1 MTAIAVV
8 TTVASKKEARTLAR
22 ALVEAKLAAC
32 AQISSIKS
40 VYPWKG
46 AIEEGKEYR
55 ILFKT
60 LDEHY
65 PAMERA
71 LRELHSYELPAIH
84 AFPMMHI
91 SDAYAAW
98 IEENVAAS

>member
-8 TTVASKKEARTLAR
+8 TTVASRKEARTLAR

-32 AQISSIKS
+32 AQISRIES

-46 AIEEGKEYR
+46 AIEQGKEYR
-55 ILFKT
+55 VLFKT

-65 PAMERA
+65 AAVERA
-71 LRELHSYELPAIH
+71 IRELHTYELPAIH
-84 AFPMMHI
+84 AFPMMHV

-98 IEENVAAS
+98 IEENVAG

>member
-8 TTVASKKEARTLAR
+8 TTVASRKEARTLAR

-32 AQISSIKS
+32 AQISRIES

-46 AIEEGKEYR
+46 AIEQGKEYR
-55 ILFKT
+55 VLFKT

-65 PAMERA
+65 AAVERA
-71 LRELHSYELPAIH
+71 IRELHTYELPAIH
-84 AFPMMHI
+84 AFTMMHV

-98 IEENVAAS
+98 IEENIRA

>member
-22 ALVEAKLAAC
+22 ALIEAKLAAC
-32 AQISSIKS
+32 AQISRIESI
-40 VYPWKG
+40 YPWKG
-46 AIEEGKEYR
+46 AIEHGKEYR
-55 ILFKT
+55 VLFKT

-65 PAMERA
+65 AAVERA
-71 LRELHSYELPAIH
+71 IRELHSYELPAIH
-84 AFPMMHI
+84 AFPMMHV

-98 IEENVAAS
+98 IEENIRA

>member
-8 TTVASKKEARTLAR
+8 TTVASRKEARTLAR

-32 AQISSIKS
+32 AQISRIES

-46 AIEEGKEYR
+46 AIEQGKEYR
-55 ILFKT
+55 VLFKT

-65 PAMERA
+65 PAVERA
-71 LRELHSYELPAIH
+71 IRERHTYELPAIH
-84 AFPMMHI
+84 AFPMMHV

-98 IEENVAAS
+98 IEENVAG

>member
-32 AQISSIKS
+32 AQISRIESI
-40 VYPWKG
+40 YPWKG
-46 AIEEGKEYR
+46 AIEHGKEYR
-55 ILFKT
+55 VLFKT

-65 PAMERA
+65 AAVERA
-71 LRELHSYELPAIH
+71 IRELHSYELPAIH
-84 AFPMMHI
+84 TFPMMHV

-98 IEENVAAS
+98 IEENIRA